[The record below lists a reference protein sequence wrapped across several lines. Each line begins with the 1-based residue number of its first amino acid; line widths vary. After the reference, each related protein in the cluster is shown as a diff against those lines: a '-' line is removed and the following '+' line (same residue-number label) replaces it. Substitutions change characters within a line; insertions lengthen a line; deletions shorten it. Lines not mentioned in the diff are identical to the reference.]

1 MSLIIFKIIV
11 SFLLALALTW
21 LAERKS
27 LYWAGILSSF
37 PNVSLFTM
45 LFLALEQGV
54 DFTTKSSL
62 YGVYGVVGNII
73 LVSVIMFVSFYTKS
87 VWIPFLL
94 GILTFISLSFFAVVL
109 FPTNVY
115 LSIIIAAIV
124 WLIFLFIWRNLAEV
138 KVHKPIESKVY
149 MFLLQFAIIS
159 FFILFATYVAP
170 FVGEAWAGIIGA
182 YASLTTS
189 IGLIIMIKYGSEE
202 LRTFFKSAILGWL
215 PTAIYLFTLTFSYE
229 RFGLLWGTLASLGV
243 AGVVVVGLHSLK
255 KVEKIR
261 LI

>member
-1 MSLIIFKIIV
+1 MSLLIFKIAI

-54 DFTTKSSL
+54 KFSTKSSL

-73 LVSVIMFVSFYTKS
+73 LVSVIMFVSVYTKS

-94 GILTFISLSFFAVVL
+94 GVLTYLSLSLFVVAL
-109 FPTNVY
+109 FPKNVY
-115 LSIIIAAIV
+115 FSIAIALLV
-124 WLIFLFIWRNLAEV
+124 WLTFLFIWRNIAEV
-138 KVHKPIESKVY
+138 KVHKPIDSKFY
-149 MFLLQFAIIS
+149 MFLLQFAII
-159 FFILFATYVAP
+159 FFFVLFTTYIAP

-215 PTAIYLFTLTFSYE
+215 PTAIYFFTLTFSYE

-243 AGVVVVGLHSLK
+243 AAVVVVFLRMMQK
-255 KVEKIR
+255 RVEKD
-261 LI
+261 